1 MTDVGYS
8 YSVQVLAQRGE
19 TRLVTY
25 GELGCVVDMVRETVW
40 PPMRY
45 EAILGRGYW
54 EPFEGDPGPV
64 LKLAEGAFDT
74 VMAAGY
80 DESKHPRDPGGEGGG
95 QWIPKGAVGADAPK
109 LSDAQ
114 RRSLEALPEDGSWLS
129 YTEWRALL
137 KAQGMTVSP
146 GTRRSLENQGL
157 IETEIRD
164 VSEDRTDMFLRR
176 VGQLTAAGG
185 HDESKHPRVP
195 AGTANRKR
203 DVREG
208 GQFAPRGASAPDAP
222 AEVEEAPP
230 PDAAVLALTDRMN
243 ADSAA
248 AGTTPESRRAWFEA
262 TAKRIAAHLEGDAD
276 FLALDDN
283 AVLVEVGDESDRFY
297 RLNGTPAEQKVQ
309 GLLLGHAGSPTTQ
322 QATAIRQAIAEEFDL
337 PIPPKLQGDI
347 DHWRK
352 NPHYTEFGSLY
363 GHPGMRSF
371 VRAVYSDTQL
381 SLAEMG
387 IGEFDVW
394 RGDTS
399 PRPAGLW
406 PGSSVT
412 LSRDIADDYAKGMSN
427 AYGRPSE
434 GGVVRRAR
442 TPASNVWSLP
452 WTGPGE
458 PESLEVIL
466 VGEPEQAFVRGAA
479 LTAAFDES
487 KVKRVAK
494 GTANKK
500 RDPKEGGQFTE
511 KDAAAGGTGTD
522 DEKAAE
528 EFAAKLVEFEAARE
542 PVSAERAAEIEA
554 LKKADPSAAV
564 TVIGSTQLD
573 FFDFETG
580 QWDEDRRNAHHVKW
594 EIEALVE
601 GQPSENPTALFMAGG
616 SGTGKSTLK
625 DDLHLDPDHAVQV
638 NPDVQKEFH
647 PEYIAMNEAAKAAG
661 LPGDPLA
668 APYVH
673 EESSH
678 VAKQIAR
685 EAILMRSNMTID
697 GTGDSGVPG
706 HFLKK
711 IDAAREAGYAVEVVV
726 VDTPVDIAMARA
738 EARFRSKGRAV
749 DANDLKNIHKNVA
762 VQFEDWH
769 TKVDDWRVYANDGKR
784 GEQELIAYREKGG
797 DVIVLNEARFN
808 QFRKK
813 GKG

>member
-1 MTDVGYS
+1 M
-8 YSVQVLAQRGE
+8 
-19 TRLVTY
+19 TY
-25 GELGCVVDMVRETVW
+25 GELGCVVDMRRGRVY

-45 EAILGRGYW
+45 QAILGRGYW

-80 DESKHPRDPGGEGGG
+80 VESQHPRDPGGEGGG
-95 QWIPKGAVGADAPK
+95 QWIPKGTTAADEKPRRKPEPGVNLSTREGTEMINRASRLKGGSTVVETNLGNKYVVTKDGRVMSSVPGGGQVGEIAAEGSAAKWAD
-109 LSDAQ
+109 
-114 RRSLEALPEDGSWLS
+114 
-129 YTEWRALL
+129 
-137 KAQGMTVSP
+137 
-146 GTRRSLENQGL
+146 
-157 IETEIRD
+157 IRD
-164 VSEDRTDMFLRR
+164 SLLEDR
-176 VGQLTAAGG
+176 A
-185 HDESKHPRVP
+185 
-195 AGTANRKR
+195 
-203 DVREG
+203 
-208 GQFAPRGASAPDAP
+208 
-222 AEVEEAPP
+222 
-230 PDAAVLALTDRMN
+230 DAAVTRDQLDAWLHE
-243 ADSAA
+243 AK
-248 AGTTPESRRAWFEA
+248 RANQELLDTKQIGIDEA
-262 TAKRIAAHLEGDAD
+262 TDNVIRFSQAHRR
-276 FLALDDN
+276 N
-283 AVLVEVGDESDRFY
+283 
-297 RLNGTPAEQKVQ
+297 
-309 GLLLGHAGSPTTQ
+309 
-322 QATAIRQAIAEEFDL
+322 
-337 PIPPKLQGDI
+337 
-347 DHWRK
+347 
-352 NPHYTEFGSLY
+352 
-363 GHPGMRSF
+363 
-371 VRAVYSDTQL
+371 
-381 SLAEMG
+381 
-387 IGEFDVW
+387 
-394 RGDTS
+394 
-399 PRPAGLW
+399 
-406 PGSSVT
+406 
-412 LSRDIADDYAKGMSN
+412 
-427 AYGRPSE
+427 
-434 GGVVRRAR
+434 RAR
-442 TPASNVWSLP
+442 LD
-452 WTGPGE
+452 
-458 PESLEVIL
+458 
-466 VGEPEQAFVRGAA
+466 A

-542 PVSAERAAEIEA
+542 PVSAERAAAIEA
-554 LKKADPSAAV
+554 LKKDDPSAAV

-580 QWDEDRRNAHHVKW
+580 EWDADRRNAHHVAW

-601 GQPSENPTALFMAGG
+601 GQTSENPTALFMAGG

-647 PEYIAMNEAAKAAG
+647 PEYIAMNAAAKAAG

-678 VAKQIAR
+678 VAKQIAK

-711 IDAAREAGYAVEVVV
+711 IDAARAAGYAVEVIV
-726 VDTPVDIAMARA
+726 VDTPVDIALARA

-749 DANDLKNIHKNVA
+749 DANDLKHIHKNVA

-797 DVIVLNEARFN
+797 DVIVMNEARFN